1 MLRTRVRAGTGAIL
15 VLSLVFAI
23 LFSALG
29 SFDLVVSSWAPR
41 FSEPTSVAL
50 RVPFGSR
57 IVQMGDGETSHIAYE
72 PARMIIPP
80 YTVLDES
87 LASHREAFA
96 YESMR
101 RPPRLIRIGALFVIY
116 AALSLMLAAYIQ
128 RLGQNRLRLLRT
140 QIGVFALI
148 LLMMGV
154 TKAILLFTGLPEF
167 WSPVAAVPLWIA
179 LAFDRR
185 SALLINIVMAFLAA
199 SLLRFDLMF
208 LAIALVRG
216 MTVILF
222 LLNRRKPRS
231 LLLTGVLAGLASALL
246 YVALATVLEG
256 GFDAVR
262 DLGRLEGSYLL
273 SCVGGGA
280 LAGLVTSVLRDPVE
294 RILGHVPRD
303 KLLDLTD
310 IEHPLLKKL
319 AGEAP
324 GTWEHSRAMANL
336 AEGAAAAIGAD
347 ALLTR
352 VGAYFHDLGKT
363 VQPSYFV
370 ENQGKEPS
378 PHDDLAPE
386 VSADA
391 IMAHVVLGTKILR
404 EGGIPEPVVE
414 FAYTHHG
421 TQVVEYFWHKYQEQ
435 NEEPELTKDHFR
447 YPGMKPQ
454 TKETAIL
461 MLVDSIEAASR
472 TVSPP
477 SKDGFEDMIRRVVFT
492 KLKAGQLDHS
502 NLSME
507 DLHILTD
514 RMSTALVNMY
524 HGRIKYPW
532 QRQQERK
539 PAQSFTT
546 PHPSEVKPLSEPPP
560 EPPPEARPKASPES
574 PPEAKPPPE
583 ASPESPPEE
592 RPEPP
597 EEVTEASQDAPAHA

>member
-15 VLSLVFAI
+15 VLSLVFA
-23 LFSALG
+23 LSFSLLS
-29 SFDLVVSSWAPR
+29 SFDLFVSSWAPR
-41 FSEPTSVAL
+41 VNELTKVAV

-57 IVQMGDGETSHIAYE
+57 VVQTGDGELPPVSYE

-80 YTVLDES
+80 YTVINES
-87 LASHREAFA
+87 LASHREAMAF
-96 YESMR
+96 EEMR
-101 RPPRLIRIGALFVIY
+101 RPPEPIGMGALLLIY
-116 AALSLMLAAYIQ
+116 TALSLMLAMYIH
-128 RLGQNRLRLLRT
+128 RLGQNRLRLLRS
-140 QIGVFALI
+140 QIGVFFLI
-148 LLMMGV
+148 LLMMVV
-154 TKAILLFTGLPEF
+154 TKALLLFTGLPEY
-167 WSPVAAVPLWIA
+167 WSPIAAVPLWIA

-185 SALLINIVMAFLAA
+185 SALLISIVVAFLAA
-199 SLLRFDLMF
+199 SLLRFDMMF

-216 MTVILF
+216 MTVIL
-222 LLNRRKPRS
+222 LLMNRRKPMS
-231 LLLTGVLAGLASALL
+231 LLLTGLLGGIASGVM
-246 YVALATVLEG
+246 YVALATVLDG
-256 GFDAVR
+256 SFDVVR
-262 DLGRLEGSYLL
+262 DLGRMDGSYLL

-280 LAGLVTSVLRDPVE
+280 FAGLLASVLRDPVE
-294 RILGHVPRD
+294 RLLGHVPRD

-319 AGEAP
+319 ANEAP

-336 AEGAAAAIGAD
+336 AEAASSAIGAD

-352 VGAYFHDLGKT
+352 VGAYYHDLGKT

-370 ENQGKEPS
+370 ENQGDGPS
-378 PHDDLAPE
+378 PHEQLSPE

-404 EGGIPEPVVE
+404 EGGVPEPVVE

-421 TQVVEYFWHKYQEQ
+421 TQLVEYFWHKYLQQ
-435 NEEPELTKDHFR
+435 NEEPTLTRDHFR

-472 TVSPP
+472 TVAPP
-477 SKDGFEDMIRRVVFT
+477 TKENFEEMIRRVVFT
-492 KLKAGQLDHS
+492 KLLAGQLDQS
-502 NLSME
+502 NLSMQ

-514 RMSTALVNMY
+514 RMAHALVNMY

-532 QRQQERK
+532 QRQLERK

-546 PHPSEVKPLSEPPP
+546 PHPSDVKPMAELPPDPPQEPTEPPP
-560 EPPPEARPKASPES
+560 DVA
-574 PPEAKPPPE
+574 
-583 ASPESPPEE
+583 
-592 RPEPP
+592 
-597 EEVTEASQDAPAHA
+597 DAANAGA

>member
-1 MLRTRVRAGTGAIL
+1 MLRTRVKTATGAIL
-15 VLSLVFAI
+15 VLSLVFAT
-23 LFSALG
+23 LFSALA
-29 SFDLVVSSWAPR
+29 SFDLVVSSWAPAIA
-41 FSEPTSVAL
+41 EPTRVAL

-57 IVQMGDGETSHIAYE
+57 IIQFGDGEMSHIAYE
-72 PARMIIPP
+72 PARVIIAPF
-80 YTVLDES
+80 TVLDES

-101 RPPRLIRIGALFVIY
+101 RPPKLALLGALFVIY
-116 AALSLMLAAYIQ
+116 AALSLMLSVYMQ
-128 RLGQNRLRLLRT
+128 RLGQSRLRLLRT
-140 QIGVFALI
+140 QIGLLVLI
-148 LLMMGV
+148 LLMMAA

-167 WSPVAAVPLWIA
+167 WTPIAAVPLWVA

-185 SALLINIVMAFLAA
+185 SALLLNIVMAFLAA

-208 LAIALVRG
+208 LAITLVRG

-222 LLNRRKPRS
+222 LLNRRRPRS
-231 LLLTGVLAGLASALL
+231 LLLTGLLGGLASAVA

-256 GFDAVR
+256 SFHPLR

-273 SCVGGGA
+273 SCVGGGV
-280 LAGLVTSVLRDPVE
+280 LAGLLTSVLRDPVE
-294 RILGHVPRD
+294 RLLGHVPRE

-319 AGEAP
+319 ANEAP

-336 AEGAAAAIGAD
+336 AEAAAAAIGAD

-352 VGAYFHDLGKT
+352 VGAYYHDLGKT

-370 ENQGKEPS
+370 ENLGNEPS
-378 PHDDLAPE
+378 PHDELPPE

-391 IMAHVVLGTKILR
+391 IMAHVVLGTKLLR
-404 EGGIPEPVVE
+404 DNGIPEPVVE

-421 TQVVEYFWHKYQEQ
+421 TQLVEFFWHKYREQ
-435 NEEPELTKDHFR
+435 NEEPELSKDHFR

-477 SKDGFEDMIRRVVFT
+477 TKEVFEEMIRRVVFT
-492 KLKAGQLDHS
+492 KLSAGQLNHS
-502 NLSME
+502 NLTME
-507 DLHILTD
+507 DLHVLTD
-514 RMSTALVNMY
+514 RMATALVNMY

-532 QRQQERK
+532 QRQNDSK

-546 PHPSEVKPLSEPPP
+546 PRPRDVEPLSDPPP
-560 EPPPEARPKASPES
+560 D
-574 PPEAKPPPE
+574 
-583 ASPESPPEE
+583 PPEE
-592 RPEPP
+592 
-597 EEVTEASQDAPAHA
+597 ASCAHSDAVGHA